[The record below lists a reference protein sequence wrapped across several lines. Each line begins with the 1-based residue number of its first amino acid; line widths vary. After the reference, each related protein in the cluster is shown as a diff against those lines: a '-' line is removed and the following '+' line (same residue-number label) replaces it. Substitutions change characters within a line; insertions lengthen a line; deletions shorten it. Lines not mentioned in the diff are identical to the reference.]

1 VYLNADLTIY
11 TTPESK
17 DNAMKY
23 RELFLLIQRFAYES
37 AGYKCFPATEASDG
51 YKRIRN
57 VALNRFSGG

>member
-37 AGYKCFPATEASDG
+37 AGYKCFPATEECT
-51 YKRIRN
+51 
-57 VALNRFSGG
+57 